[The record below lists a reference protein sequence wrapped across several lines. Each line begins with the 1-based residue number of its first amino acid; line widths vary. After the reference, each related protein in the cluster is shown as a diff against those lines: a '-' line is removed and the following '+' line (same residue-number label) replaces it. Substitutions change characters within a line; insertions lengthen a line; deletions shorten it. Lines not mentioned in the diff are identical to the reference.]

1 MSTTKRAIGWAKEE
15 PFGVEFADVVLT
27 SERLSAVGIAI
38 GTEPVPYRLD
48 YTLETGAGFV
58 TSRLL
63 VRTGGEG
70 WVRTLDLRRIS
81 SGSWRATA
89 KAEGDAALSPPG
101 GDVAPL
107 AGALDCDLGLSPLTN
122 SMPVLRHALLQG
134 GGPVDFRMAW
144 ISVPDLQVHP
154 SGQRYTF
161 VRGELDASV
170 IRYEATDGDFAA
182 ELTFDHDG
190 IVVDYPGI
198 GRRL

>member
-1 MSTTKRAIGWAKEE
+1 
-15 PFGVEFADVVLT
+15 
-27 SERLSAVGIAI
+27 
-38 GTEPVPYRLD
+38 VPYRLD

-63 VRTGGEG
+63 VRTCGEG
-70 WVRTLDLRRIS
+70 WVRTLDLRRSS
-81 SGSWRATA
+81 SGSWTATA
-89 KAEGDAALSPPG
+89 KAEGEAPLSPPG

-144 ISVPDLQVHP
+144 ISVPDLGVHP
-154 SGQRYTF
+154 SWQRYTF
-161 VRGELDASV
+161 VRGRLEDSV

-182 ELTFDHDG
+182 ELTFDRDG
-190 IVVDYPGI
+190 IVVDYPRI